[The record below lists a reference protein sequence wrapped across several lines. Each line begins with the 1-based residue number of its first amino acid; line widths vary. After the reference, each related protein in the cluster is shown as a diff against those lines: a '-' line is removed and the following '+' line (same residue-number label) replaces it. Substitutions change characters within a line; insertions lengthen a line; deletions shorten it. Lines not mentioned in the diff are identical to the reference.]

1 MCFCQRMRGDLDST
15 KTEHADKISCSQKQ
29 PPERFCK
36 KSVLRNSANFTGK
49 RLCQGLFFNKVASRQ
64 RYFLVNFVKFLSA
77 PLLQNIFG
85 PLFQFS
91 LKICLFEWDIWHV
104 LEYNLRRQTQST
116 LEKWTAKLGVLVK
129 IYIFSWDNMVFLWG
143 ICLFPKKMTFF
154 FSILNK
160 QLPIV

>member
-1 MCFCQRMRGDLDST
+1 MIYIVERRSILTKLAALRSSHQRVSVRKG
-15 KTEHADKISCSQKQ
+15 
-29 PPERFCK
+29 
-36 KSVLRNSANFTGK
+36 VLRNSANFTGK
-49 RLCQGLFFNKVASRQ
+49 RLCQGLFFNKVASGQ

-77 PLLQNIFG
+77 PLLQDIFG

-143 ICLFPKKMTFF
+143 ICLLPEKMTLF

-160 QLPIV
+160 